1 MTNHLLSIEQ
11 LSRLAAANA
20 AFQTTMLGM
29 MMECRV
35 ADGLTTKAEAVATL
49 RRYAEYSGSAA
60 AASPFM
66 LVADYL
72 ESETWP
78 PLKVIEGGRANA

>member
-1 MTNHLLSIEQ
+1 M
-11 LSRLAAANA
+11 
-20 AFQTTMLGM
+20 
-29 MMECRV
+29 

-49 RRYAEYSGSAA
+49 RRYAEYSGTAA

-78 PLKVIEGGRANA
+78 PLKVIEGGRSEDRS

>member
-1 MTNHLLSIEQ
+1 M
-11 LSRLAAANA
+11 
-20 AFQTTMLGM
+20 
-29 MMECRV
+29 

-49 RRYAEYSGSAA
+49 RLHAEYSGSAA

-78 PLKVIEGGRANA
+78 PLKVIEGGRASGP